1 MATGET
7 VAKVLRLWAENWP
20 GREVTPETVKLYQ
33 RALAEVP
40 DDVLETAA
48 LECLKTCTFWP
59 TVAETL
65 ARCHLPPKRGLTVAE
80 ACQKLLAICPDG
92 ASDEELRARLRR
104 EELRKRAWGTAH
116 WQETVELDKR
126 LWRMD
131 HPEAVAD
138 GGNS

>member
-59 TVAETL
+59 TVAEAL
-65 ARCHLPPKRGLTVAE
+65 AHCHIPPKRGLTVAE
-80 ACQKLLAICPDG
+80 ACQKLVAKCPGG

-104 EELRKRAWGTAH
+104 EELRKRAWRTAH

-126 LWRMD
+126 LWLID
-131 HPEAVAD
+131 HPPEKA
-138 GGNS
+138 